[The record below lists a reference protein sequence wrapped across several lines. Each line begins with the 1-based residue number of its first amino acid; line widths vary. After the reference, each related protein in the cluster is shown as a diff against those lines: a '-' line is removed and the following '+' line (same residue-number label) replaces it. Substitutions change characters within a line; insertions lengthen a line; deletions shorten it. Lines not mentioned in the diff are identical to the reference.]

1 MGEKNQMSAVIVIR
15 DKIIVAP
22 FETTTDA
29 HTWGARNL
37 SNDNETY
44 YVVPVTNPDE
54 YLSSRNQERR

>member
-1 MGEKNQMSAVIVIR
+1 MSAVIVIR

-44 YVVPVTNPDE
+44 YVAAVTNPDE
-54 YLSSRNQERR
+54 YLSNRDQERR